1 MIYISS
7 PMRKRWKDCREHR
20 TDGNSCHR
28 DGKTIENIVDTM
40 TDNSEQGTYIHCP
53 SVCSKRAPSSPTDTN
68 HKKDKESEKKPE
80 GKLFQPEMIL
90 QAPFAL
96 RIILLFPKGYLLKK
110 PADIRCFSLTY

>member
-40 TDNSEQGTYIHCP
+40 TDNSEQGTYKQCP
-53 SVCSKRAPSSPTDTN
+53 AVCSKRAPSSPADTN
-68 HKKDKESEKKPE
+68 RKKDKESEKKPKE
-80 GKLFQPEMIL
+80 S
-90 QAPFAL
+90 
-96 RIILLFPKGYLLKK
+96 
-110 PADIRCFSLTY
+110 CFNRR